1 MELTQIAEHLWTV
14 SKRID
19 NAPREIEKRAK
30 EKAKTEYE
38 YRQALAREMITLK
51 EKYPATLVSDIAR
64 GNVSELKYKRD
75 LAEGLYKSAIE
86 SSKALQAELSALQS
100 IYRHQNDM

>member
-38 YRQALAREMITLK
+38 YRQALAQEIIKLK
-51 EKYPATLVSDIAR
+51 QDYPATLVSDIAR
-64 GNVSELKYKRD
+64 GNVSELKHKRD
-75 LAEGLYKSAIE
+75 LADGLYKSAIE

-100 IYRHQNDM
+100 INRHLDNM